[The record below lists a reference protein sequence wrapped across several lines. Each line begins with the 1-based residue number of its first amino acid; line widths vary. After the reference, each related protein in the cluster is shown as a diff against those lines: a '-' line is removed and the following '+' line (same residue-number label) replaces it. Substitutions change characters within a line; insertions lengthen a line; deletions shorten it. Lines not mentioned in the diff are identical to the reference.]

1 MADYIYALTGAV
13 LVSELFML
21 LMPEGKLRRFART
34 AVGLLL
40 MLMILL
46 PLKNCSLRELS
57 IGTEKTVENKH
68 KISYSDIIMDIYT
81 DAMEEQG
88 ERPDG

>member
-21 LMPEGKLRRFART
+21 MMPEGTLRRFART

-46 PLKNCSLRELS
+46 PLKNCKSEELTF
-57 IGTEKTVENKH
+57 GWEQAPENAHKT
-68 KISYSDIIMDIYT
+68 SYSDIIMDIYT
-81 DAMEEQG
+81 EAMENQG
-88 ERPDG
+88 ESPDG

>member
-21 LMPEGKLRRFART
+21 LIPEGTLRRFART

-46 PLKNCSLRELS
+46 PLKNCSLKEFS
-57 IGTEKTVENKH
+57 IGRDPAHESTHKT
-68 KISYSDIIMDIYT
+68 SYSDIIMDIYT
-81 DAMEEQG
+81 EAMEEQG
-88 ERPDG
+88 ERPNG

>member
-1 MADYIYALTGAV
+1 MAEYIYALTGAV
-13 LVSELFML
+13 LVSELFMM

-46 PLKNCSLRELS
+46 PLKECSAREFS
-57 IGTEKTVENKH
+57 FGVEKPQGNAH

-81 DAMEEQG
+81 DAMEKQG
-88 ERPDG
+88 EGSDG

>member
-13 LVSELFML
+13 LVSELFMM
-21 LMPEGKLRRFART
+21 LMPEGNLRRFART
-34 AVGLLL
+34 AVGILL
-40 MLMILL
+40 MLMILF
-46 PLKNCSLRELS
+46 PLKNCSFREFS
-57 IGTEKTVENKH
+57 IRTVKDTGNTH